1 MNIVKQLKFSYTLAV
16 LQLWPTMVLMQ
27 KIFYRNI
34 RGDSLEEVS
43 TPRRGAWLSVISPD
57 KEELAA
63 LEKKYNLDADLL
75 DDGID
80 LYESPRIEHENGNL
94 YIYVRFNRPEG
105 EYTSTH
111 PLLIV
116 ILPDMLLTVSRVEPE
131 PIQRLIKSNKI
142 VTTQKLK
149 LVLQILEEMNKGY
162 RSYLNGVTKKIL
174 STRSRL
180 QHTTISNEDILN
192 FIDVEEDLNEFLAA
206 LQPYGIVLHAL
217 LNGKYMKMHEEDEDL
232 IEDLQLSAS
241 ELIELTKSRLKSI
254 QNIREAY
261 NTIATNNLNSVFKRL
276 TSIAIF
282 LAIPTIFGGFYG
294 MNIALPFGQHEN
306 AFWIV
311 SGMTIAVMILFV
323 AFFKRRRW
331 L

>member
-1 MNIVKQLKFSYTLAV
+1 M
-16 LQLWPTMVLMQ
+16 MLM
-27 KIFYRNI
+27 KRIYYRNI
-34 RGDSLEEVS
+34 RGDTLEEIS
-43 TPRRGAWLSVISPD
+43 TPRRGAWLSVISPSKD
-57 KEELAA
+57 ELES

-80 LYESPRIEHENGNL
+80 LYESPRIEHEDGNL

-131 PIQRLIKSNKI
+131 PIQRLLKSNKI

-162 RSYLNGVTKKIL
+162 RQYLNGVTRKVL

-180 QHTTISNEDILN
+180 QHTVISNSDILN

-217 LNGKYMKMHEEDEDL
+217 LNGKYMKLHEEDEDL

-241 ELIELTKSRLKSI
+241 ELIELTKSRLKTI

-294 MNIALPFGQHEN
+294 MNIALPFGQHEY

-311 SGMTIAVMILFV
+311 SGMTVFVMTIFV
-323 AFFKRRRW
+323 AFFRRKKW